1 MPKAKGPVGES
12 TRQLRV
18 RQTPAKSATL
28 QSPVA
33 APEAPPTAARNPAA
47 EPSVPAPQPAAA
59 SGAAAAAYVTE
70 KVPVPRSAKV
80 KGQPGRVAQVYPE
93 WTRRDR
99 MRYPPEA
106 MAEAV
111 SLLEPANTPRRSKPR
126 SIYSR
131 VTIWMYCVRV
141 LGRLFPHNSLD
152 SSLCGSSPIMPLL
165 PLRRRWHSRQRV
177 EGQASGSRGGNRG
190 ENLPLGP
197 PRRHTKPLAQR

>member
-152 SSLCGSSPIMPLL
+152 SSLCATSPELSIL
-165 PLRRRWHSRQRV
+165 PLCLLWGFGGAV
-177 EGQASGSRGGNRG
+177 EGQASA
-190 ENLPLGP
+190 P
-197 PRRHTKPLAQR
+197 PDDDHRNTLLTYNKTLRL